1 MKVKD
6 YIFEI
11 KRRKKEAFNSN
22 KTHLIIRAG
31 DLHTECGTKGSPSLI
46 QCCSAMKQCMLSGD
60 KIICNKENKSGAS
73 AALTINY
80 SVIDM
85 GNRKSINSLKKR
97 GRPVGSK
104 NEKKERVPI
113 DCMIIDVNL
122 CFENWMNKNRIKY
135 KTYDDIFL
143 IDDTYGLWV
152 IAKYREESPRERF
165 ITALKVIKDEH
176 YKCSVL
182 FRDSLESREFWN
194 NMSETTIERLNLTAL
209 FISTDGSVI
218 QIS

>member
-11 KRRKKEAFNSN
+11 KRRKQEAFKNN
-22 KTHLIIRAG
+22 ETHLIIRAG
-31 DLHTECGTKGSPSLI
+31 DLHSEYGTKGSPSLI

-60 KIICNKENKSGAS
+60 KIISNKENKSGAS

-85 GNRKSINSLKKR
+85 GNRKSINCLKKR

-104 NEKKERVPI
+104 NVKERVSNNRK
-113 DCMIIDVNL
+113 IINVNL
-122 CFENWMNKNRIKY
+122 CVENWMNKNRIRY
-135 KTYDDIFL
+135 KSYNDIFL

-152 IAKYREESPRERF
+152 IAKYREENPRERF